1 MKKQSTTIASIVIL
15 IIIAIFALLNTATV
29 VVNLFGAQVKM
40 PLVLLI
46 FICLLIG
53 AIIIYLLSFSNHLK
67 TNKQLKELQSSRVS
81 KDELKK
87 YQKVSAAEEQRNHIL
102 DYAYQSYTF
111 KDEGSKMKVIVDFYY
126 GGCLGMTGSPCFVF
140 EAKCYF
146 PSGLFCFLQ
155 MASLSLYGF

>member
-81 KDELKK
+81 KDELKSIK
-87 YQKVSAAEEQRNHIL
+87 KRLINYK
-102 DYAYQSYTF
+102 
-111 KDEGSKMKVIVDFYY
+111 KKMH
-126 GGCLGMTGSPCFVF
+126 S
-140 EAKCYF
+140 
-146 PSGLFCFLQ
+146 
-155 MASLSLYGF
+155 

>member
-81 KDELKK
+81 KYEFKK
-87 YQKVSAAEEQRNHIL
+87 YQKKIDQLQKENAQLKQQLKNQTVEEEGEDASA
-102 DYAYQSYTF
+102 
-111 KDEGSKMKVIVDFYY
+111 K
-126 GGCLGMTGSPCFVF
+126 
-140 EAKCYF
+140 
-146 PSGLFCFLQ
+146 
-155 MASLSLYGF
+155 

>member
-1 MKKQSTTIASIVIL
+1 MRGEFPMKKQSTTIASIVIL

-87 YQKVSAAEEQRNHIL
+87 YQKKIDQ
-102 DYAYQSYTF
+102 
-111 KDEGSKMKVIVDFYY
+111 
-126 GGCLGMTGSPCFVF
+126 
-140 EAKCYF
+140 
-146 PSGLFCFLQ
+146 LQ
-155 MASLSLYGF
+155 KENTQLRQQLKIKTTVEKPQDSSTN

>member
-1 MKKQSTTIASIVIL
+1 MLQKNEGEFSMKKQSTTIASIVIL

-81 KDELKK
+81 KDDLKK
-87 YQKVSAAEEQRNHIL
+87 YQKKIDQLQKENAQLKQRLKNQTTVEKPQDSSAN
-102 DYAYQSYTF
+102 
-111 KDEGSKMKVIVDFYY
+111 
-126 GGCLGMTGSPCFVF
+126 
-140 EAKCYF
+140 
-146 PSGLFCFLQ
+146 
-155 MASLSLYGF
+155 

>member
-1 MKKQSTTIASIVIL
+1 MRGEFPMKKQSTTIASIVIL

-87 YQKVSAAEEQRNHIL
+87 YQKKIDQLQKENTQLRQQL
-102 DYAYQSYTF
+102 
-111 KDEGSKMKVIVDFYY
+111 KSKTTVEKPQDSS
-126 GGCLGMTGSPCFVF
+126 TN
-140 EAKCYF
+140 
-146 PSGLFCFLQ
+146 
-155 MASLSLYGF
+155 

>member
-40 PLVLLI
+40 HLVLLL

-81 KDELKK
+81 KDEFKK
-87 YQKVSAAEEQRNHIL
+87 YQKKIDQLQKEYAQLKQQLKNQTVAEKAQDSSA
-102 DYAYQSYTF
+102 
-111 KDEGSKMKVIVDFYY
+111 K
-126 GGCLGMTGSPCFVF
+126 
-140 EAKCYF
+140 
-146 PSGLFCFLQ
+146 
-155 MASLSLYGF
+155 

>member
-81 KDELKK
+81 KDEFKK
-87 YQKVSAAEEQRNHIL
+87 YQKKHKILLQNSVSERKLNGKIP
-102 DYAYQSYTF
+102 
-111 KDEGSKMKVIVDFYY
+111 FY
-126 GGCLGMTGSPCFVF
+126 CDRC
-140 EAKCYF
+140 
-146 PSGLFCFLQ
+146 
-155 MASLSLYGF
+155 

>member
-81 KDELKK
+81 KDEFKK
-87 YQKVSAAEEQRNHIL
+87 YKKRLIN
-102 DYAYQSYTF
+102 Y
-111 KDEGSKMKVIVDFYY
+111 KKKMH
-126 GGCLGMTGSPCFVF
+126 S
-140 EAKCYF
+140 
-146 PSGLFCFLQ
+146 
-155 MASLSLYGF
+155 

>member
-46 FICLLIG
+46 FIG

-87 YQKVSAAEEQRNHIL
+87 YQKKIDQLQKENTQLRQQL
-102 DYAYQSYTF
+102 
-111 KDEGSKMKVIVDFYY
+111 KSKTTVEKPQDSS
-126 GGCLGMTGSPCFVF
+126 TN
-140 EAKCYF
+140 
-146 PSGLFCFLQ
+146 
-155 MASLSLYGF
+155 

>member
-29 VVNLFGAQVKM
+29 VVNRFGAQVKM

-81 KDELKK
+81 KK
-87 YQKVSAAEEQRNHIL
+87 YQKKIDQLQKENTQLRQQL
-102 DYAYQSYTF
+102 
-111 KDEGSKMKVIVDFYY
+111 KSKTTVEKPQDSS
-126 GGCLGMTGSPCFVF
+126 TN
-140 EAKCYF
+140 
-146 PSGLFCFLQ
+146 
-155 MASLSLYGF
+155 

>member
-67 TNKQLKELQSSRVS
+67 TNKQLQSSRIS

-87 YQKVSAAEEQRNHIL
+87 YQKKIDQLQKENAQLKQRLKNQTTVEKPQDSSAN
-102 DYAYQSYTF
+102 
-111 KDEGSKMKVIVDFYY
+111 
-126 GGCLGMTGSPCFVF
+126 
-140 EAKCYF
+140 
-146 PSGLFCFLQ
+146 
-155 MASLSLYGF
+155 

>member
-53 AIIIYLLSFSNHLK
+53 AIIICCSY
-67 TNKQLKELQSSRVS
+67 VII
-81 KDELKK
+81 KK
-87 YQKVSAAEEQRNHIL
+87 INLPWKRMFEI
-102 DYAYQSYTF
+102 
-111 KDEGSKMKVIVDFYY
+111 
-126 GGCLGMTGSPCFVF
+126 GMEIEV
-140 EAKCYF
+140 KK
-146 PSGLFCFLQ
+146 
-155 MASLSLYGF
+155 

>member
-53 AIIIYLLSFSNHLK
+53 AIII
-67 TNKQLKELQSSRVS
+67 
-81 KDELKK
+81 
-87 YQKVSAAEEQRNHIL
+87 
-102 DYAYQSYTF
+102 
-111 KDEGSKMKVIVDFYY
+111 
-126 GGCLGMTGSPCFVF
+126 
-140 EAKCYF
+140 
-146 PSGLFCFLQ
+146 
-155 MASLSLYGF
+155 

>member
-46 FICLLIG
+46 G

-87 YQKVSAAEEQRNHIL
+87 YQKKIDQLQKENTQLRQQL
-102 DYAYQSYTF
+102 
-111 KDEGSKMKVIVDFYY
+111 KSKTTVEKPQDSS
-126 GGCLGMTGSPCFVF
+126 TN
-140 EAKCYF
+140 
-146 PSGLFCFLQ
+146 
-155 MASLSLYGF
+155 

>member
-67 TNKQLKELQSSRVS
+67 TNKQLKNYNHRVLVRTN
-81 KDELKK
+81 LKSIK
-87 YQKVSAAEEQRNHIL
+87 KRLINYK
-102 DYAYQSYTF
+102 
-111 KDEGSKMKVIVDFYY
+111 KKMH
-126 GGCLGMTGSPCFVF
+126 S
-140 EAKCYF
+140 
-146 PSGLFCFLQ
+146 
-155 MASLSLYGF
+155 